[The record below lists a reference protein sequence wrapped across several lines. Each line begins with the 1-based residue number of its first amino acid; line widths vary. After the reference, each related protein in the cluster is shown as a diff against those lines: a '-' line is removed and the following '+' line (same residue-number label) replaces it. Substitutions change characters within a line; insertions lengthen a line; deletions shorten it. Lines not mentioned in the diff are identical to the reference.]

1 MDPKGQNTD
10 AHLNSLLS
18 LIHSDPIM
26 PSSQRLRE
34 KFKLDAPVS
43 DGGSN
48 FSGGEKQLCKSLE
61 VFLGGGEGAYMRCS
75 GIDES
80 FGSRYKD
87 PLTRRSHFVCRW

>member
-1 MDPKGQNTD
+1 
-10 AHLNSLLS
+10 
-18 LIHSDPIM
+18 M
-26 PSSQRLRE
+26 PSSQSLRE

-61 VFLGGGEGAYMRCS
+61 VLHGDSKGAYMRCS

-80 FGSRYKD
+80 FGSRHKD
-87 PLTRRSHFVCRW
+87 PLIRRSHFVR